1 MGISN
6 LLGNL
11 VSHLSEKNYEQ
22 TLSDYRLW
30 TKIGVTH
37 GWISEEQLVN
47 DIKGNMQP
55 HLVYQA
61 KSYYQLVHPT
71 SHLLLQFI
79 TDVELN
85 PVSSTHA
92 RLCHSS
98 LHDFFADNSSLDL
111 WPNTRSNN
119 KLREFY
125 TNVNLLAHLVNLGH
139 VGVEDVQDHILQ
151 SLTFRSIP
159 HGHQLCSLL
168 ILLKIAG
175 ATFAAYVDPSLM
187 ARCLDVLKS
196 AEFGSGIK
204 TLAKVRVLFLK
215 MTTGH
220 GCRE

>member
-37 GWISEEQLVN
+37 GWISEKQLEN

-61 KSYYQLVHPT
+61 KSYDQLVHPT

-98 LHDFFADNSSLDL
+98 LHDFFADNSYLDFCPSA
-111 WPNTRSNN
+111 WGGD
-119 KLREFY
+119 KMREFY
-125 TNVNLLAHLVNLGH
+125 TNVNLLAHFVNLGH

-151 SLTFRSIP
+151 SLTFRPIP
-159 HGHQLCSLL
+159 QNHQLCSLL

-175 ATFAAYVDPSLM
+175 ATFAAYVDPSFM
-187 ARCLDVLKS
+187 DRCLNVLKS
-196 AEFGSGIK
+196 AEYRSGVE
-204 TLAKVRVLFLK
+204 TLAKVRVFFLK
-215 MTTGH
+215 ITTSH

>member
-1 MGISN
+1 MGIPDI
-6 LLGNL
+6 LGDL

-22 TLSDYRLW
+22 TLSGYRLW
-30 TKIGVTH
+30 TKIGATH
-37 GWISEEQLVN
+37 GWISKKQLEN

-61 KSYYQLVHPT
+61 DSNYQLIHPT
-71 SHLLLQFI
+71 IHLLLQFI

-98 LHDFFADNSSLDL
+98 LYDFFADNSSLDL
-111 WPNTRSNN
+111 RSSTRSSD
-119 KLREFY
+119 KLCKFY

-151 SLTFRSIP
+151 SLTFIP
-159 HGHQLCSLL
+159 LLYDYQLYSLL

-175 ATFAAYVDPSLM
+175 ATFAAYVDPSFM
-187 ARCLDVLKS
+187 GCCLNILKS
-196 AEFGSGIK
+196 TKFPSRLD
-204 TLAKVRVLFLK
+204 TLAKVSFSFLK

>member
-1 MGISN
+1 MGIPDV
-6 LLGNL
+6 LGDL

-22 TLSDYRLW
+22 TLLDYRLW

-37 GWISEEQLVN
+37 GWISEKQLEN
-47 DIKGNMQP
+47 DIKGNMKP
-55 HLVYQA
+55 HLVYQEN
-61 KSYYQLVHPT
+61 SYELIHPT

-111 WPNTRSNN
+111 WPNARSNN

-151 SLTFRSIP
+151 SLTFRPIP

-204 TLAKVRVLFLK
+204 TLAKVRVFFLK